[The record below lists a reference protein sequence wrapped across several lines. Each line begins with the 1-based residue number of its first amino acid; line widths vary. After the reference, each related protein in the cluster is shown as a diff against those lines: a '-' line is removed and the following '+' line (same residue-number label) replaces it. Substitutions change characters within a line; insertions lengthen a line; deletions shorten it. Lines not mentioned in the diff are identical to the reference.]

1 MTILEQQQAARAL
14 AQQGRTTQQ
23 IVDELDCH
31 FFVAMDAWRWVRA
44 KVLEQQRAKQAANY
58 RRPIR

>member
-1 MTILEQQQAARAL
+1 MTIIEQQQAARAL

-31 FFVAMDAWRWVRA
+31 FFVAMDAWRWVQN
-44 KVLEQQRAKQAANY
+44 KVIDDQRAKQAANY

>member
-1 MTILEQQQAARAL
+1 MTIIEQQQAARAL

-31 FFVAMDAWRWVRA
+31 FFVAMDAWRWLRSKA
-44 KVLEQQRAKQAANY
+44 IEAQRAKQSAQY